1 MPALLI
7 IFIRGKY
14 LTESPIW
21 LANQGDLKGAA
32 KVLQE
37 SYAINAVATVEKV
50 ERTAEKKKREGFA
63 VLFNKTYLPRTIVA
77 IVIHISV
84 AFQYT
89 TIAFFYLLF

>member
-1 MPALLI
+1 LVLALYFLLPPEHSNWLWRASLIFGAVPALLI

-32 KVLQE
+32 QVLQE

-63 VLFNKTYLPRTIVA
+63 V
-77 IVIHISV
+77 
-84 AFQYT
+84 
-89 TIAFFYLLF
+89 

>member
-32 KVLQE
+32 QVLQE

-50 ERTAEKKKREGFA
+50 QRTAEKKKREG
-63 VLFNKTYLPRTIVA
+63 LR
-77 IVIHISV
+77 
-84 AFQYT
+84 
-89 TIAFFYLLF
+89 FYLIKPICQELLWQL

>member
-1 MPALLI
+1 HSNWLWRASLIFGAVPALLI

-32 KVLQE
+32 RVLQE

-63 VLFNKTYLPRTIVA
+63 V
-77 IVIHISV
+77 
-84 AFQYT
+84 
-89 TIAFFYLLF
+89 

>member
-32 KVLQE
+32 QVLQE
-37 SYAINAVATVEKV
+37 SYAINAVATVEKYK
-50 ERTAEKKKREGFA
+50 ELLKRKARGVCGF
-63 VLFNKTYLPRTIVA
+63 I
-77 IVIHISV
+77 
-84 AFQYT
+84 
-89 TIAFFYLLF
+89 

>member
-37 SYAINAVATVEKV
+37 SYAINAVATVEK
-50 ERTAEKKKREGFA
+50 
-63 VLFNKTYLPRTIVA
+63 
-77 IVIHISV
+77 
-84 AFQYT
+84 
-89 TIAFFYLLF
+89 